1 MFQKGVLKLEIKKEE
16 LAIAFVP
23 CQSWGELYDKDQA
36 LKAGTIFKELDKPFY
51 AAEQIPAVQEP
62 LAEEAS
68 KSPQQ
73 KERESLMLELQ
84 KVSFVLD
91 DLRLY
96 LDTHPEEPEGLAV
109 FKKALE
115 KRKELKRDFAMK
127 FYPLTPDC
135 MADSSQQPLTTD
147 FCWQKGPAP
156 WEGGCI

>member
-1 MFQKGVLKLEIKKEE
+1 
-16 LAIAFVP
+16 
-23 CQSWGELYDKDQA
+23 
-36 LKAGTIFKELDKPFY
+36 
-51 AAEQIPAVQEP
+51 
-62 LAEEAS
+62 
-68 KSPQQ
+68 
-73 KERESLMLELQ
+73 MLELQ

-115 KRKELKRDFAMK
+115 KRKELKRNFAMK

-135 MADSSQQPLTTD
+135 MSDSSQQPLTTD